1 MQDFVTY
8 LIWILSHCF
17 ASKQLINVIFKVPQ
31 NFFME
36 DLFTIIYPKLT
47 TFHCIYPKLTS
58 YTLVYPTF
66 YSSATKT

>member
-17 ASKQLINVIFKVPQ
+17 ASKQLIKVIFKVPQ

-36 DLFTIIYPKLT
+36 DFATLFTIIYPKFIAST
-47 TFHCIYPKLTS
+47 TFHCIYSKIN
-58 YTLVYPTF
+58 
-66 YSSATKT
+66 